1 MKSSNP
7 VKVQDTFLNFLL
19 KATLSITIFKKDSFK
34 AKGFMKFLKIL
45 LLLCLT
51 YFTVEPSTTVED
63 DQAALVAAAR
73 KCWIPLST
81 GNKIALIAP
90 STAPTAAAIVKATS
104 LLTAQEFVPDVPVDI
119 VSAQPFNRS
128 NTIEYRTAHFLKA
141 LRSDAKAIWV
151 LRGGRGASEIF
162 MDPTA
167 FNGFRDVPPKLLIGF
182 SDATVFHLWANSI
195 GWPSLHGVVLSFCQ
209 ENEHTVN
216 AATSLDIYFKILRGE
231 IAELTYELVPENEFA
246 KAPIKD
252 SSIVGGNLSL
262 IQRSIG
268 TSTALNTDGRILF
281 IEDIGEEGSR
291 LHETLVQLER
301 ASILE
306 RARAVIWG
314 NFKSDDAAG
323 IAEAKKQFLTRM
335 EKRSLP
341 VFSADYFGHGP
352 LNMPLPLNTP
362 ACIEAGS
369 KLIVR
374 TNN

>member
-1 MKSSNP
+1 
-7 VKVQDTFLNFLL
+7 L
-19 KATLSITIFKKDSFK
+19 KATLSLPIFKKDFFA
-34 AKGFMKFLKIL
+34 AKSFMKFFKIL

-63 DQAALVAAAR
+63 DQAALVAPLPPAAR
-73 KCWIPLST
+73 KCWRPLSP
-81 GNKIALIAP
+81 GDKIALVAP
-90 STAPTAAAIVKATS
+90 SNAPTAGAIEKARS
-104 LLTAQEFVPDVPVDI
+104 LLVAQRFVPDVPDDM
-119 VSAQPFNRS
+119 VSVQPFNRS

-141 LRSDAKAIWV
+141 LHSDVKVIWA

-167 FNGFRDVPPKLLIGF
+167 FNEFRGIPPKLLIGF

-195 GWPSLHGVVLSFCQ
+195 GWPTLHGVVLSFCQ

-231 IAELTYELVPENEFA
+231 VAELTYDLVPENEFA
-246 KAPIKD
+246 KAATIKD

-268 TSTALNTDGRILF
+268 TSTVLNTDGRILF

-291 LHETLVQLER
+291 LHETLVQIER

-323 IAEAKKQFLTRM
+323 IAEAKKQFLQRM

-352 LNMPLPLNTP
+352 LNMPLPFNTH
-362 ACIEAGS
+362 ARIEAGG
-369 KLIVR
+369 KLIVY